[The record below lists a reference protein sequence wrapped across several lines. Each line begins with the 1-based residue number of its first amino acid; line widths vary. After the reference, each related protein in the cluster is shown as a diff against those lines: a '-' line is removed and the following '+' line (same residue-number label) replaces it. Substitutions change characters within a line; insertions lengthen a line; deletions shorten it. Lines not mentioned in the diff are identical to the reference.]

1 MFHTLKKAW
10 GVPEIRKKIL
20 YTLLMIILFRFGCA
34 VTVPFINTDVVKEWM
49 QNNAKDGGFLD
60 YLNTITGNALEKA
73 TVFSLS
79 ITPFINASII
89 MQLLTYA
96 LPPLE
101 RMRDEG
107 EEGRKKIDKIT
118 AFVAMVLAVFMSFAY
133 YLTLKHTTN
142 VEDAEGNYIGNAL
155 KYTTGSDGVF
165 AAFVI
170 IALFVAGALIVVW
183 MGNRISDKGIGNGIS
198 MLLFAGIAA
207 RFPNDA
213 ALLIRLTID
222 SIKNG
227 QNGKYLWV
235 SLAYLIFIIFE
246 IGFIVFM
253 NEAERRIPIQ
263 YAKRVVGR
271 KQYGGQKTHIPIK
284 VIMSGVMP
292 IIFAMSF
299 MALPQTIELF
309 KGQPTTTSGF
319 YYHFCKFFDR
329 TSWSYAI
336 LYFLLVI
343 AFNYFYVSIQY
354 NPIEIAN
361 NLRQSN
367 GGIPG
372 IRPGKPTSDYIQRV
386 LNKISL
392 IGAIFL
398 GFIAVIPI
406 FMAMADKELQQ
417 LSMGGTTILIAVS
430 VALETTR
437 TLESHLM
444 MRHHKGFL
452 Q

>member
-1 MFHTLKKAW
+1 MFQTLKKAW

-20 YTLLMIILFRFGCA
+20 YTLLMIVIFRFGSA
-34 VTVPFINTDVVKEWM
+34 VTVPFLSPDIVKTWM
-49 QNNAKDGGFLD
+49 ADKASNGNFLD
-60 YLNTITGNALEKA
+60 YLNTLTGGALSKA

-118 AFVAMVLAVFMSFAY
+118 AGVAMVLAFVMSYAY
-133 YLTLKHTTN
+133 YITLKRMSD
-142 VEDAEGNYIGNAL
+142 DAGNMAV
-155 KYTTGSDGVF
+155 KYTTGGEGYF
-165 AAFVI
+165 AMAVI
-170 IALFVAGALIVVW
+170 ILCFVAGAMLVVW

-207 RFPNDA
+207 RFPVDA
-213 ALLIRLTID
+213 GTLITLTKD
-222 SIKNG
+222 NPS
-227 QNGKYLWV
+227 KYLFV
-235 SLAYLIFIIFE
+235 TIGYILFIIFE

-292 IIFAMSF
+292 IIFAMSL
-299 MALPQTIELF
+299 MSLPQTIQLF
-309 KGQPTTTSGF
+309 AGEPTKAEGF
-319 YYHFCKFFDR
+319 YYHFCHFFNTR
-329 TSWSYAI
+329 SFSYAVI
-336 LYFLLVI
+336 YFLLII
-343 AFNYFYVSIQY
+343 AFNFFYVSIQY
-354 NPIEIAN
+354 NPVEIAN

-392 IGAIFL
+392 VGAVFL
-398 GFIAVIPI
+398 GIIAIVPI
-406 FMAMADKELQQ
+406 FISMADPQLSS

-437 TLESHLM
+437 VLESHMM

-452 Q
+452 K

>member
-1 MFHTLKKAW
+1 VFQTLKKAW
-10 GVPEIRKKIL
+10 GVPEIRKKLL
-20 YTLLMIILFRFGCA
+20 YTLLMIIIFRLGSA
-34 VTVPFINTDVVKEWM
+34 ITVPFLDSEVVKDWM
-49 QNNAKDGGFLD
+49 DGSAKDGNFLE
-60 YLNTITGNALEKA
+60 YLNILTGGALSQATI
-73 TVFSLS
+73 FSLS

-89 MQLLTYA
+89 MQLLTFA

-101 RMRDEG
+101 RLRDEG

-118 AFVAMVLAVFMSFAY
+118 AFVALMLAFFMAYAY
-133 YLTLKHTTN
+133 YLTLKRQT
-142 VEDAEGNYIGNAL
+142 DAI
-155 KYTTGSDGVF
+155 KYTSGSEGVF
-165 AAFVI
+165 AAAVI
-170 IALFVAGALIVVW
+170 IMSFVAGASFVVW
-183 MGNRISDKGIGNGIS
+183 MGNRVSDNGIGNGVSII
-198 MLLFAGIAA
+198 LFAGIAA
-207 RFPNDA
+207 RFPTDA
-213 ALLIRLTID
+213 GLLIRLSKS
-222 SIKNG
+222 SIENNE
-227 QNGKYLWV
+227 NGKYLWI
-235 SLAYLIFIIFE
+235 SLAYLVFILFE
-246 IGFIVFM
+246 ITFIVFM

-284 VIMSGVMP
+284 VCMSGVMP

-299 MALPQTIELF
+299 MALPQTIQLI
-309 KGQPTTTSGF
+309 KGEPTTTSGF
-319 YYHFCKFFDR
+319 YYHFCEFFKR
-329 TSWSYAI
+329 TSWSYAT
-336 LYFLLVI
+336 LYFLLII
-343 AFNYFYVSIQY
+343 AFNFFYVSIQY
-354 NPIEIAN
+354 NPVEIAN

-372 IRPGKPTSDYIQRV
+372 IRPGKPTSDYIQKV

-392 IGAIFL
+392 VGAFFL
-398 GFIAVIPI
+398 GFVAIIPI
-406 FMAMADKELQQ
+406 FIAMADSNLQS

>member
-1 MFHTLKKAW
+1 MFQTLKKAW
-10 GVPEIRKKIL
+10 GVPEIRKKLL
-20 YTLLMIILFRFGCA
+20 YTLLMIVIFRLGSA
-34 VTVPFINTDVVKEWM
+34 ITVPFLDSEVVKDWM
-49 QNNAKDGGFLD
+49 DNSATDGNFLE
-60 YLNTITGNALEKA
+60 YLNILTGGALSQATI
-73 TVFSLS
+73 FSLS

-89 MQLLTYA
+89 MQLLTFA

-118 AFVAMVLAVFMSFAY
+118 GFVALVLAFFMAYAY
-133 YLTLKHTTN
+133 YLTLKRQT
-142 VEDAEGNYIGNAL
+142 DAI
-155 KYTTGSDGVF
+155 KYTSGSEGVF
-165 AAFVI
+165 SAAVI
-170 IALFVAGALIVVW
+170 ILSFVAGASFVVW
-183 MGNRISDKGIGNGIS
+183 MGNRISDNGIGNGVSII
-198 MLLFAGIAA
+198 LFAGIAA
-207 RFPNDA
+207 RFPTDA
-213 ALLIRLTID
+213 GLLIKLT
-222 SIKNG
+222 K
-227 QNGKYLWV
+227 QTPEKYLFV
-235 SLAYLIFIIFE
+235 TIGYLVFILFE

-271 KQYGGQKTHIPIK
+271 KQFGGQKTHIPIK
-284 VIMSGVMP
+284 VCMSGVMP

-299 MALPQTIELF
+299 MALPQTIQLF
-309 KGQPTTTSGF
+309 KGQPTETSGF
-319 YYHFCKFFDR
+319 YYHFCEFFKR

-336 LYFLLVI
+336 LYFLLII

-372 IRPGKPTSDYIQRV
+372 IRPGKPTSDYISRV

-392 IGAIFL
+392 VGAFFL
-398 GFIAVIPI
+398 GVVAIIPI
-406 FMAMADKELQQ
+406 FIAMADQNLQS

>member
-1 MFHTLKKAW
+1 MFQTLKKAW

-20 YTLLMIILFRFGCA
+20 YTLLMIVIFRFGSA
-34 VTVPFINTDVVKEWM
+34 VTVPFLNTDVVKAWM
-49 QNNAKDGGFLD
+49 DVNGSDGGILD
-60 YLNTITGNALEKA
+60 YMNTITGGAMSQA

-118 AFVAMVLAVFMSFAY
+118 AFVAMVLAVAMSLGY
-133 YLTLKHTTN
+133 YFILKNRVT
-142 VEDAEGNYIGNAL
+142 VEGDDGVTKRAL
-155 KYTTGSDGVF
+155 KYMTGGEGIF
-165 AAFVI
+165 AAAVI
-170 IALFVAGALIVVW
+170 IACFVAGALIVVW
-183 MGNRISDKGIGNGIS
+183 MGNRVSDKGIGNGIS
-198 MLLFAGIAA
+198 ILLFAGIAA
-207 RFPNDA
+207 RFPHDA
-213 ALLIRLTID
+213 ALLVKLTKD
-222 SIKNG
+222 NPS
-227 QNGKYLWV
+227 KYLFV
-235 SLAYLIFIIFE
+235 SLGYLLFVIAE
-246 IGFIVFM
+246 IAFIVFM

-299 MALPQTIELF
+299 MSLPQTFQLF
-309 KGQPTTTSGF
+309 KENKHDGSF
-319 YYHFCKFFDR
+319 YSKFCDFFLTR
-329 TSWSYAI
+329 SWGYAVI
-336 LYFLLVI
+336 YFLLII

-354 NPIEIAN
+354 NPVEIAN

-392 IGAIFL
+392 VGAIFL
-398 GFIAVIPI
+398 GIIAIIPI
-406 FMAMADKELQQ
+406 IMSIADPQLQG

>member
-1 MFHTLKKAW
+1 MFQTLRKAW

-20 YTLLMIILFRFGCA
+20 YTLLMIIIFRFGSA
-34 VTVPFINTDVVKEWM
+34 VTVPFLNPDVVKAWM
-49 QNNAKDGGFLD
+49 DTNATDGGFLD
-60 YLNTITGNALEKA
+60 YMNTITGGALSQA
-73 TVFSLS
+73 TVYSLS

-107 EEGRKKIDKIT
+107 EEGRKKIEKIT
-118 AFVAMVLAVFMSFAY
+118 AFVAMVLAVFMSYAY
-133 YLTLKHTTN
+133 YLTLKRMN
-142 VEDAEGNYIGNAL
+142 VDGENGSVLHAL
-155 KYTTGSDGVF
+155 KYSSGGEGVF

-170 IALFVAGALIVVW
+170 IACFVAGALIVVW
-183 MGNRISDKGIGNGIS
+183 MGNRVSDKGIGNGIS
-198 MLLFAGIAA
+198 ILLFAGIAA
-207 RFPNDA
+207 RFPTDA
-213 ALLIRLTID
+213 ALLVKLTAD
-222 SIKNG
+222 NPS
-227 QNGKYLWV
+227 KYLFV
-235 SLAYLIFIIFE
+235 SLGYLLFILAE
-246 IGFIVFM
+246 IAFIVFM

-299 MALPQTIELF
+299 MSLPSAIGMF
-309 KGQPTTTSGF
+309 KKATPGTF
-319 YYHFCKFFDR
+319 YDKFLKFFSTR
-329 TSWSYAI
+329 GWGYAVIYFI
-336 LYFLLVI
+336 LII
-343 AFNYFYVSIQY
+343 AFNYFYVSMQY

-392 IGAIFL
+392 VGAIFL

-406 FMAMADKELQQ
+406 FISMADEQLRT

>member
-1 MFHTLKKAW
+1 
-10 GVPEIRKKIL
+10 
-20 YTLLMIILFRFGCA
+20 MIILFRFGCA
-34 VTVPFINTDVVKEWM
+34 VAVPFLNNDVVKAWM
-49 QNNAKDGGFLD
+49 DTNATDGGFLD
-60 YLNTITGNALEKA
+60 YLNTITGGAMSQA

-118 AFVAMVLAVFMSFAY
+118 AVVAMFLAVFMSFAY
-133 YLTLKHTTN
+133 YLTLKRMTN
-142 VEDAEGNYIGNAL
+142 VQDKDGNVIGNAL
-155 KYTTGSDGVF
+155 KYMSGGEGVF

-170 IALFVAGALIVVW
+170 IACFVAGALIVVW
-183 MGNRISDKGIGNGIS
+183 MGNRVSDKGIGNGIS
-198 MLLFAGIAA
+198 ILLFAGIAA
-207 RFPNDA
+207 RFPTDA
-213 ALLIRLTID
+213 ALLVTLTKN

-227 QNGKYLWV
+227 QNGKYLWITI
-235 SLAYLIFIIFE
+235 AYYLFIIAE
-246 IGFIVFM
+246 IAFIVYM

-299 MALPQTIELF
+299 MSLPSAVQILKPNPHDGT
-309 KGQPTTTSGF
+309 F
-319 YYHFCKFFDR
+319 YAKFCDFFSTR
-329 TSWSYAI
+329 SWGYAVI
-336 LYFLLVI
+336 YFLLII

-354 NPIEIAN
+354 NPVEIAN

-392 IGAIFL
+392 VGAIFL
-398 GFIAVIPI
+398 GIIAVIPI
-406 FMAMADKELQQ
+406 FISMADEQLRT

>member
-1 MFHTLKKAW
+1 MFQTLKKAW

-20 YTLLMIILFRFGCA
+20 YTLLMIVIFRFGSA
-34 VTVPFINTDVVKEWM
+34 VTVPFLSPEIVKTWM
-49 QNNAKDGGFLD
+49 AEKTANGGFLD
-60 YLNTITGNALEKA
+60 YLNTLTGGALSKA

-107 EEGRKKIDKIT
+107 EEGRKKIEKIT
-118 AFVAMVLAVFMSFAY
+118 AIVAMVLAFVMSYAY
-133 YLTLKHTTN
+133 YITLKRMDDGNGNLAVKYITG
-142 VEDAEGNYIGNAL
+142 AEGY
-155 KYTTGSDGVF
+155 F
-165 AAFVI
+165 AMAVI
-170 IALFVAGALIVVW
+170 IFCFVAGAMIVVW

-207 RFPNDA
+207 RFPVDA
-213 ALLIRLTID
+213 GTLLQLTSN
-222 SIKNG
+222 SIKNNE
-227 QNGKYLWV
+227 NGKYLFV
-235 SLAYLIFIIFE
+235 TIGYVIFIIAE
-246 IGFIVFM
+246 IAFIVFM

-292 IIFAMSF
+292 IIFAMSL
-299 MALPQTIELF
+299 MSLPQTVQLF
-309 KGQPTTTSGF
+309 AGEPTKTEGF
-319 YYHFCKFFDR
+319 YYHFCHFFNTR
-329 TSWSYAI
+329 SFSYAVI
-336 LYFLLVI
+336 YFLLII

-392 IGAIFL
+392 VGAVFL
-398 GFIAVIPI
+398 GIIAIVPI
-406 FMAMADKELQQ
+406 FISMADPQLSS

-437 TLESHLM
+437 VLESHMM

-452 Q
+452 K